1 MARHAALFRQEPAH
15 RQAVLLPPP
24 FSAIISRMPTDLLNP
39 CNDYV
44 FKRLFAASPLLL
56 ADLINAVRSEALR
69 MKWSK
74 CSIPASNRKNSWA
87 NSSSSISWRR
97 TARDGV
103 TTSRCR
109 SGATTPG
116 SARSA
121 YYLARTLTSQL
132 DSGQDY
138 QGLKPV
144 IGIHLLDFDLF
155 TAPEQSAQAL
165 WCFEMRDRKRPDV
178 LLGNELQLNILELP
192 KADRLGVTQAG
203 LAAWITLFEHWQEE
217 NRMAAI
223 DYPPP

>member
-1 MARHAALFRQEPAH
+1 MKLSGERRSVPVRADNALVSACRSMPEGRARHAALLRQEPAH

-103 TTSRCR
+103 TTSR
-109 SGATTPG
+109 
-116 SARSA
+116 
-121 YYLARTLTSQL
+121 
-132 DSGQDY
+132 
-138 QGLKPV
+138 
-144 IGIHLLDFDLF
+144 
-155 TAPEQSAQAL
+155 
-165 WCFEMRDRKRPDV
+165 
-178 LLGNELQLNILELP
+178 
-192 KADRLGVTQAG
+192 
-203 LAAWITLFEHWQEE
+203 
-217 NRMAAI
+217 
-223 DYPPP
+223 